1 MEAGKGMTLPTKKL
15 VQTLKD
21 LDDRENEVDNVLDRL
36 NVPTVKVSFE
46 RLFLAGKDV
55 EEWLRVFRFLGT
67 GPTNLTASDV
77 EKAGHAATSIPFHNI
92 TLSNYEEVRSA
103 LNGTKFADLLR

>member
-1 MEAGKGMTLPTKKL
+1 MTLPTKKL

-21 LDDRENEVDNVLDRL
+21 LDDRENEVDNLLDRL

-46 RLFLAGKDV
+46 RLFLAGNDV
-55 EEWLRVFRFLGT
+55 EEWLRVFRYLGT

>member
-1 MEAGKGMTLPTKKL
+1 MILPTKKL

-21 LDDRENEVDNVLDRL
+21 LDDRENEVDNLLHQL
-36 NVPTVKVSFE
+36 NVPNVKVSFE
-46 RLFLAGKDV
+46 RLFLAGNDV
-55 EEWLRVFRFLGT
+55 EEWLRIFRYLGT
-67 GPTNLTASDV
+67 GPTNLTAIDV

-103 LNGTKFADLLR
+103 LNGTKFADLLH